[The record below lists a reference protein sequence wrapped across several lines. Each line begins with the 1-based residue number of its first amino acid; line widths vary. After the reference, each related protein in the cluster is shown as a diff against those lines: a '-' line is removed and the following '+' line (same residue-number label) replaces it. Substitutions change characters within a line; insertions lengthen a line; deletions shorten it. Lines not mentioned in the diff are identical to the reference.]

1 MKNMD
6 DLRAEIDIV
15 DNEII
20 RLLNERMVYVKKI
33 GELKNAS
40 GGHIYRP
47 EREKAILSRL
57 ESISGK
63 DLDRKA
69 IEAIYYE
76 IFSISRNL
84 EKPQSVAFLGP
95 FGSYSHQAAKSRF
108 GAISNYI
115 PVSNI
120 EAVFKEVSNKEA
132 KYGVV
137 PIENNTEGGVG
148 VTFDCLGAYPD
159 IKIVAE
165 IYIDI
170 HHSFA
175 SMHESL
181 KDITKIYSHPQGYN
195 QCLKFLED
203 HGLNEVEFVPA
214 KSTALAAKLA
224 STEPNSAA
232 ICSSIAASL
241 YNVPVMFEKI
251 EDNLSNRTRFFIIS
265 DFKNEKTG
273 EDKTSLFIKIDH
285 TPGSLAELLS
295 IFRNEGI
302 NMTKLESRPIKKK
315 EFRTNFFV
323 DLEGHIDDRRVS
335 DAINLAV
342 KKGNEITWLGSYMN
356 GEEK

>member
-1 MKNMD
+1 MKNIE
-6 DLRAEIDIV
+6 DLRVNIDKV
-15 DNEII
+15 DDEII
-20 RLLNERMVYVKKI
+20 KLLNERMEYVKKI

-47 EREKAILSRL
+47 EREKAIISRL
-57 ESISGK
+57 ESIASK
-63 DLDRKA
+63 NLDRKA
-69 IEAIYYE
+69 IEAIYFE

-84 EKPQSVAFLGP
+84 EMPQSVAFLGP
-95 FGSYSHQAAKSRF
+95 FGSYSHQAAKTRF
-108 GAISNYI
+108 GAVSNYI
-115 PVSNI
+115 PVANI

-148 VTFDCLGAYPD
+148 VTFDCLGTYPD

-170 HHSFA
+170 HHCFA

-195 QCLKFLED
+195 QCLNFLED
-203 HGLNEVEFVPA
+203 HGLGDIEFIPA
-214 KSTALAAKLA
+214 KSTALAAKMT

-241 YNVPVMFEKI
+241 YNVPIMFEKI
-251 EDNLSNRTRFFIIS
+251 EDNLANRTRFFIIS

-273 EDKTSLFIKIDH
+273 EDKTSIFVKIDH

-302 NMTKLESRPIKKK
+302 NITKLESRPIKKK
-315 EFRTNFFV
+315 EFKTNFFM

-335 DAINLAV
+335 DVINLAR

-356 GEEK
+356 AEEK